1 MDDLRKGQAPGW
13 PPRQGWVSA
22 PKLVLLTL
30 LGLVSSPFGWPALGW
45 AGEPE
50 RRGTLTK
57 AGDQLVMCPRNSREG
72 PVVAMFPEAGR
83 FRRAISQAGAA
94 AARGGGGPVTGLIVP
109 HHLLA
114 VDLIAR
120 GFQAVAGNRFRRIV
134 VLCPDHFRRSRTP
147 FAVGLRDF
155 SSCLGPVPTDV
166 RAVRWLAAHSLV
178 SVSNLFSHEHA
189 VQALLPF
196 LAHHFPGTPVVCV
209 AIRATAGPAEWERLA
224 RLLGPLCGPGTLVV
238 QSTDF
243 SHGLPAA
250 AAAAHDREAAA
261 AVLSGDPA
269 RAAGLHQPRHIDCR
283 GALYLQM
290 RLQAARGA
298 VPTIIA
304 AGNAQQYAPPPLAD
318 VTSYLVAA
326 FRVPEPSPVTGR

>member
-1 MDDLRKGQAPGW
+1 MPT
-13 PPRQGWVSA
+13 PMV
-22 PKLVLLTL
+22 
-30 LGLVSSPFGWPALGW
+30 AL
-45 AGEPE
+45 
-50 RRGTLTK
+50 
-57 AGDQLVMCPRNSREG
+57 
-72 PVVAMFPEAGR
+72 FPDAFR
-83 FRRAISQAGAA
+83 FRRAIVRAA
-94 AARGGGGPVTGLIVP
+94 AAAQKRERALDEGVPEKATTLSPGARLLRGVVTGLIVP

-114 VDLIAR
+114 IDLIAR

-155 SSCLGPVPTDV
+155 ASCLGPVRTDG

-196 LAHHFPGTPVVCV
+196 LAHHFSGTPVVCV
-209 AIRATAGPAEWERLA
+209 AIRTTARPAEWDRLA
-224 RLLGPLCGPGTLVV
+224 GLLGPLCGPGTLVV

-250 AAAAHDREAAA
+250 DAAAHDRESAA

-283 GALYLQM
+283 GALSVQL

-298 VPTIIA
+298 VPAIIA
-304 AGNAQQYAPPPLAD
+304 AGNAQQYAPQPLAD
-318 VTSYLVAA
+318 TTSYLVAV
-326 FRVPEPSPVTGR
+326 FRVPEPPPAPVP